1 MKIGIVITSFNN
13 EETLEKA
20 IKSAA
25 ILKKNNTI
33 YIVLIDDCST
43 DSSIEI
49 ARLAKKKNL
58 IDLIYINKKNLGIS
72 RCRNIG
78 IRLSQKTDY
87 ITFLDGDDFI
97 NPKITKILT
106 KKIYGDLIAFNFD
119 YLNKDKILKNYFYNG
134 DKELMIKDIKK
145 YFYNYLIKPNKNS
158 LFTTCWAKLY
168 KTKLFKLDKT
178 LQFNEKLHIC
188 EDTDFVFRFLF
199 KAKNI
204 QYINFSMYLHSLA
217 LGKKNLNKATFGTKK
232 SLQHQTSFLKPVE
245 SCKQYLI
252 KNKEE
257 LLYIQKKIDHC
268 IAAYTIIYTIRSC
281 IRINSFLSFFKT
293 YKFWKKIY
301 RKKLFYNAIRNY
313 SPKLANG
320 GVLIP
325 YLIKKKIYFMAILTA
340 LLFAKKRYL

>member
-119 YLNKDKILKNYFYNG
+119 YLNKDKILKNYFFNG

-217 LGKKNLNKATFGTKK
+217 LGKKNLNKA
-232 SLQHQTSFLKPVE
+232 
-245 SCKQYLI
+245 
-252 KNKEE
+252 
-257 LLYIQKKIDHC
+257 
-268 IAAYTIIYTIRSC
+268 
-281 IRINSFLSFFKT
+281 
-293 YKFWKKIY
+293 
-301 RKKLFYNAIRNY
+301 
-313 SPKLANG
+313 
-320 GVLIP
+320 
-325 YLIKKKIYFMAILTA
+325 
-340 LLFAKKRYL
+340 